1 MGSCGR
7 NGGVR
12 QYIRSKVPRLR
23 WTPDLHHCFVHAI
36 ERLGGQ
42 DKATPKLVLQMM
54 DVRGLTISH
63 VKSHLQMHRSMK
75 NDVTRQADNKTIIT
89 QQEQQQRKQQSIQ
102 DLQESCVEQEN
113 DVVFHDPSLDPSE
126 KAGDSHFIYI
136 PPTKR
141 ARMEKQMSC
150 SISEKLECSKRML
163 DQSVTNPYCNDD
175 YGQKKTIAEK
185 SGIKE
190 KEKVMR
196 GSRLW
201 QTRQTTTTTT
211 SIQIPFPLPQDFF
224 QTLNPFGNENTRPL
238 EESHLFKVTSQENE
252 KYESS
257 KTRKIQNLREKNYVH
272 REIDDYG
279 LSLSLSLHHPSTQ
292 ISNISSTSEISE
304 AISSY
309 SRGFSDYSGSSLVQH
324 SVNLHLSIAL

>member
-63 VKSHLQMHRSMK
+63 VKSHLQMYRSMK
-75 NDVTRQADNKTIIT
+75 NDVARQADNKTIIT

-102 DLQESCVEQEN
+102 DLHESCVEQEN
-113 DVVFHDPSLDPSE
+113 DMVFHHPSLDPSE
-126 KAGDSHFIYI
+126 RAADSHFIYC

-141 ARMEKQMSC
+141 ARIEKMSC
-150 SISEKLECSKRML
+150 SISEKLECSQRIL
-163 DQSVTNPYCNDD
+163 HQSVTNPYCNDD
-175 YGQKKTIAEK
+175 YGQKKTISEK

-190 KEKVMR
+190 KEVMR
-196 GSRLW
+196 GFRLW
-201 QTRQTTTTTT
+201 QTHQTTTTTP
-211 SIQIPFPLPQDFF
+211 IQIPFSLPQDFF

-238 EESHLFKVTSQENE
+238 EESHLFKVTNQEM
-252 KYESS
+252 YESS
-257 KTRKIQNLREKNYVH
+257 KNRKFQNLRERNYVH
-272 REIDDYG
+272 EEADDCG

-292 ISNISSTSEISE
+292 ISNVSSTSEISE

-309 SRGFSDYSGSSLVQH
+309 SRSFNDYSGSSLVQQT
-324 SVNLHLSIAL
+324 VNLDLSIAL